1 MLEMKPRYLNSQGK
15 GKKVLGIRFPDQEH
29 IHACVFAKRC
39 PTQQQF
45 KTTGPPS
52 DQQLLFFRI
61 VQAEYF
67 THPNI

>member
-39 PTQQQF
+39 PTQQQL

-52 DQQLLFFRI
+52 SITFF
-61 VQAEYF
+61 
-67 THPNI
+67 